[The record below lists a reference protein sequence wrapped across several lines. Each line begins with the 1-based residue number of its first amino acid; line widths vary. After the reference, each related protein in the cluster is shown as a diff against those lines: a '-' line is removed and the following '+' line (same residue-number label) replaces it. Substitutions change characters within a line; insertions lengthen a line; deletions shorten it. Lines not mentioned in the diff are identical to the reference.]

1 MFYHVRYFY
10 YIYTMKHIKLYEEF
24 LNKGVSNITAYH
36 TSGTKISSFKP
47 ASVWVTTNLEF
58 AKAYQDNAIDEGRD
72 AYTYEIRVSG
82 NILTQDAASELS
94 ETLGIDFEDLIA
106 DLTGNPDVKERTQL
120 IKPFIGKCDG
130 FFHWDYDPR
139 DWGDGESLLV
149 FNPAKHAK
157 IIKQI
162 Y

>member
-10 YIYTMKHIKLYEEF
+10 YIYTMKHIKLFEQF
-24 LNKGVSNITAYH
+24 LNEGVSNITAYH

-47 ASVWVTTNLEF
+47 APIWVTTNLEF
-58 AKAYQDNAIDEGRD
+58 AKAYQDNSIDEGRD
-72 AYTYEIRVSG
+72 AYTYEIKVSG
-82 NILTQDAASELS
+82 NILTQDAASELA

-106 DLTGNPDVKERTQL
+106 DLTAQPDVKERTKL
-120 IKPFIGKCDG
+120 VKPFIGECDG

-139 DWGDGESLLV
+139 DWGDGESLLL
-149 FNPAKHAK
+149 FNPAKNAK

>member
-1 MFYHVRYFY
+1 V
-10 YIYTMKHIKLYEEF
+10 
-24 LNKGVSNITAYH
+24 AYH

-47 ASVWVTTNLEF
+47 APIWVTTNLEF
-58 AKAYQDNAIDEGRD
+58 AKAYQDNSIDEGRD
-72 AYTYEIRVSG
+72 GYTYEIRVSG
-82 NILTQDAASELS
+82 NILTQDEASELA

-106 DLTGNPDVKERTQL
+106 DLTAQPDVKERTKL
-120 IKPFIGKCDG
+120 VKPFIGECDG

-139 DWGDGESLLV
+139 DWGDGESLLL
-149 FNPAKHAK
+149 FNPAKNAK